1 MLAPPFVV
9 TTSKPNFLS
18 QMLLHIF
25 NLVISFA
32 LLSCAE
38 NNLLRLKQADEAQK
52 ESGVAES
59 RLVLDCDN
67 GYDISAIYYAPDSEG
82 VVLKLSLKISQAGKT
97 DTVEMIPAI
106 AASGAKFETTDG
118 QWTFWE
124 HQGEFTLGT
133 GDNHVSVCRQVTKK
147 TVP

>member
-1 MLAPPFVV
+1 MPLRVF
-9 TTSKPNFLS
+9 
-18 QMLLHIF
+18 I
-25 NLVISFA
+25 LVISFA

-38 NNLLRLKQADEAQK
+38 NNLLRLNQADEAQK

-67 GYDISAIYYAPDSEG
+67 GYRISAIYYAPDSEG
-82 VVLKLSLKISQAGKT
+82 VLSKLSLKISQAGKT

-106 AASGAKFETTDG
+106 VASGAKFETTDG

-133 GDNHVSVCRQVTKK
+133 GDNNVSVCRQVNKK
-147 TVP
+147 TVL